1 MVTNNFFVPDDGRA
15 GGQAPEDSDRGVRRR
30 RKLDLLEGHDGRLH
44 QILRLGNSTSHH
56 QVSVN
61 FCECCGVLFN
71 PDHYVISNFKADVD
85 GPFSG
90 YW

>member
-1 MVTNNFFVPDDGRA
+1 MVTINFFVPDDGRA

-61 FCECCGVLFN
+61 FILRMLWCSVQPRSFCHF
-71 PDHYVISNFKADVD
+71 
-85 GPFSG
+85 
-90 YW
+90 